1 MVEVKVE
8 ENVVAQSPVHSTT
21 NAINK
26 PRKFGIKDEIGFAAG
41 DSAGSFVNLY
51 VDSFFLVFCTYV
63 LGLSPFFM
71 GTVFLIART
80 WDAINDPIIGSFP
93 DRWKLGKSGDK
104 FKPYIKI
111 AMFPLAISG
120 VLVYTN
126 VSGLGSTFTHVWVVV
141 TYIMVGMSYT
151 GTSMPFGSML
161 SVVTP
166 NPDERTK
173 LSRARGIGGL
183 LVGVVFMSFV
193 PLFIFNGE
201 GEVVPNAFFYIALL
215 FGTLSILG
223 YTTLLKLVPE
233 RVKEPVGQA
242 KKFNYRKVLKSL
254 PKNRPLMGLMV
265 ATVGQLITITGYM
278 QFSTFLFGEYY
289 GNPQVVQLVM
299 LAMLP
304 GSLLGFVIVPKLA
317 KRFGKKNILLCSLSF
332 SFLIYLFQFLV
343 PISNEYVFIL
353 LYTIG
358 AIGTAPY
365 FVLVWSL
372 VADCLDYH
380 EYITGERSDGS
391 LFSIY
396 AFSRKLGTVI
406 AASGASFLLGII
418 GYVAGNATQAPEVVE
433 NIRWIGTGIPLL
445 SVTIQLIG
453 IGLIFNLTKDKTE
466 HVTEELK
473 QRREANA
480 FE

>member
-1 MVEVKVE
+1 MELKIE
-8 ENVVAQSPVHSTT
+8 EEKALQQNT
-21 NAINK
+21 K
-26 PRKFGIKDEIGFAAG
+26 PRKFGIRDEIGYAAG

-71 GTVFLIART
+71 SAVFLIART
-80 WDAINDPIIGSFP
+80 WDAINDPLIGSFP

-104 FKPYIKI
+104 FKPYIKL

-120 VLVYTN
+120 VLAYTN
-126 VSGLGSTFTHVWVVV
+126 VSGLGSGFTHVWVVV
-141 TYIMVGMSYT
+141 TYILVGMSYT
-151 GTSMPFGSML
+151 GTSMPFGSMM
-161 SVVTP
+161 SIVTP

-183 LVGVVFMSFV
+183 LVGGVFMSFV
-193 PLFIFNGE
+193 PLFIFNSNGD
-201 GEVVPNAFFYIALL
+201 VVPQAFFYIAVI
-215 FGTLSILG
+215 FGILSLLG

-233 RVKEPVGQA
+233 RVKEPVETKA
-242 KKFNYRKVLKSL
+242 KFNYKKVLKSL

-265 ATVGQLITITGYM
+265 ATVGQLITITGYI
-278 QFSTFLFGEYY
+278 QFSTYLFGEYY

-299 LAMLP
+299 LAAIP
-304 GSLLGFVIVPKLA
+304 GSILGFIVVPRLA
-317 KRFGKKNILLCSLSF
+317 KRFGKRNILLISLSF
-332 SFLIYLFQFLV
+332 SFLVFLFQFLV

-353 LYTIG
+353 LY
-358 AIGTAPY
+358 AIGSVGVAPY

-372 VADCLDYH
+372 VSDCLDYH
-380 EYITGERSDGS
+380 EYITGERNDGS

-396 AFSRKLGTVI
+396 AFSRKIGTVI
-406 AASGASFLLGII
+406 AASGASFLLGVI
-418 GYVAGNATQAPEVVE
+418 GYIAGNATQSPDVIE

-453 IGLIFNLTKDKTE
+453 IGFIFNLTKEKTE

-473 QRREANA
+473 QRREHQV